1 MPSFSIADH
10 LFLFSVGLSVRRTSS
25 SCPRL
30 IGLLSEK
37 AGTFIS
43 NGGINFIQLKDFN
56 TAEEPWFLVRA
67 HFFFNWQILTLLQ
80 DRDFVVLFLSS
91 NRFST
96 WTLIK
101 IKWACTLTEGI
112 FEIVANLFSHMSAYM
127 RIKNCR
133 LCICISVLSEFA
145 LKLYLR
151 PCLLVC
157 RRSLLIMNIS
167 I

>member
-56 TAEEPWFLVRA
+56 TVGGAVIFSQGP
-67 HFFFNWQILTLLQ
+67 FFFQLANSDAPTGPRLRCFVPLIEPIL
-80 DRDFVVLFLSS
+80 
-91 NRFST
+91 
-96 WTLIK
+96 
-101 IKWACTLTEGI
+101 
-112 FEIVANLFSHMSAYM
+112 HM
-127 RIKNCR
+127 N
-133 LCICISVLSEFA
+133 FDQ
-145 LKLYLR
+145 
-151 PCLLVC
+151 
-157 RRSLLIMNIS
+157 N
-167 I
+167 